1 MTMKQFKEKYEKRKK
16 VKGVSMVSLVIT
28 IIIMLVLSAIVFAA
42 SMQTVDE
49 ADYSKYVSNVSDV
62 STAFYEASTAVNGE
76 KVAESNEK
84 KETQVYNYVAKAGK
98 GENDFLAQNEVP
110 SYTILKDEEQ
120 IGIKLPKMKVESGTG
135 KRVPVTYATT
145 KNGKIFTWPPYDY
158 DNKLYITDFDTV
170 EHKMQTEIVVG
181 GEKLTLKLDP
191 VKGTLLDIVD
201 SSEEGGGNSEGN
213 PEGSTP
219 GETLPEGEH
228 NFTGKVQSEEYL
240 YSNATCTE
248 PAKYYFKCLQCNEK
262 GTETYT
268 VGVPLEHNYGEL
280 VVVKTP
286 NCTEKGSKQQTCSR
300 CGVISVMEIDKDA
313 SKHTG
318 GESSEITLAATCTNT
333 GTKTYKCS
341 GCKVTL
347 RTETIP
353 ALNHSYG
360 EFVTSQTATC
370 KDKGIKE
377 RKCIRC
383 SNIETIELSIDTTKH
398 YGEEVEGAVIEATC
412 TEAGSI
418 TYKCSLCNVEL
429 RTENKPALNHSY
441 GEYKVTTEATCV
453 AKGEKERTCTR
464 CNNVE
469 KVEIAKDSSVHHG
482 SEVSNTTQE
491 ATCTETGT
499 IKYTCSGCNAT
510 LSTETIAA
518 LGHTDSDGN
527 SVCDRCKVTI
537 VEYKISGIWMFNDVL
552 TMPTIGMNQKVNFR
566 LYNKTTVLVGMEIS
580 SSSIVFTDED
590 PAESTLVYG
599 RQNGWWSTVAKTIE
613 FVSEQ
618 SVSEEFYQWFTT
630 NANNIITFTI
640 NSIELQA
647 FDGMTWREW
656 VNSDYNT
663 HNLYI
668 GSDQKLYISCGNEV
682 LDSADSTGLLA
693 DEFVEKDSSFGVIP
707 QIITLV
713 NGEVSTEVSYYFD
726 IESGHIMCEYQ
737 GYGDVLDWEMT
748 GDAMDEHYNIART
761 PGELLGIG
769 FSFYG
774 LDHIITVNAIVE
786 YNLITFTI
794 NGATYQA
801 VQGMTWGEWVES
813 DYNPTEPL
821 VQPGLCLNN
830 REYTIVSDR
839 IANMLVD
846 NVILDDVKIY
856 VTDEIVA
863 GAAYSID

>member
-181 GEKLTLKLDP
+181 GEKITLKLDP

-398 YGEEVEGAVIEATC
+398 YGEEVEGAVTEATC

-418 TYKCSLCNVEL
+418 TYKCSLCNAEL

-499 IKYTCSGCNAT
+499 VKYTCSGCNAT

-518 LGHTDSDGN
+518 LGHKDSDGDG
-527 SVCDRCKVTI
+527 VCDRCKKEI
-537 VEYKISGIWMFNDVL
+537 EEYKLSGIWTFNDELMPHDEEKDIIQEINFTTTLGVL
-552 TMPTIGMNQKVNFR
+552 DTSQKLCSEIKLSYRTGVIAPGLEYDQVMIYYHNDTE
-566 LYNKTTVLVGMEIS
+566 YTVY
-580 SSSIVFTDED
+580 
-590 PAESTLVYG
+590 STEYSWDGSLG
-599 RQNGWWSTVAKTIE
+599 KTIT
-613 FVSEQ
+613 FTSEQ
-618 SVSEEFYQWFTT
+618 SVSKEFYDWFTA
-630 NANNIITFTI
+630 NAIPIHIDSDGNGLCDVCGVTIGSDDGLLKVSVDNGLGFAEQCIIQSPDMTWGELVAQGMNITLYSPIGSEYTYSFTISEEYLVDSNYDIIGSVSSDMHRISINDNFGDFSYYYICAIPDEKIISLYGIPKNIITFTI
-640 NSIELQA
+640 NRVEYQA
-647 FDGMTWREW
+647 VEGMTWKTW
-656 VNSDYNT
+656 CDTDYNVDKFYVEEET
-663 HNLYI
+663 NRILYYFEDPSI
-668 GSDQKLYISCGNEV
+668 KWYVYHDNGTLI
-682 LDSADSTGLLA
+682 SAD
-693 DEFVEKDSSFGVIP
+693 EVI
-707 QIITLV
+707 V
-713 NGEVSTEVSYYFD
+713 NN
-726 IESGHIMCEYQ
+726 
-737 GYGDVLDWEMT
+737 GDYED
-748 GDAMDEHYNIART
+748 
-761 PGELLGIG
+761 
-769 FSFYG
+769 
-774 LDHIITVNAIVE
+774 
-786 YNLITFTI
+786 
-794 NGATYQA
+794 
-801 VQGMTWGEWVES
+801 
-813 DYNPTEPL
+813 
-821 VQPGLCLNN
+821 PGL
-830 REYTIVSDR
+830 
-839 IANMLVD
+839 
-846 NVILDDVKIY
+846 
-856 VTDEIVA
+856 
-863 GAAYSID
+863 